1 MADDTIKFTVDGREI
16 EARPGQTIIQ
26 AAQDADIYIPY
37 LCYFP
42 GMKPYGAC
50 RLCVVSTEAG
60 GRKGIQASCTT
71 PPAPGMVVETNT
83 EEVVELRRG
92 ITDLLMS
99 EHPHG
104 CLTCHRV
111 ELCGPQD
118 ICQRHVS
125 VTDRCTICPKN
136 ERCELKDTV
145 RFMKLDMTT
154 PLNYHRRNL
163 PIHTDDP
170 FYDRDYNL
178 CIVCV
183 RCVRA
188 CDEVRGD
195 TALSLISRSGVALV
209 GTSHGTSLLESGCEF
224 CGACIDACP
233 TGALV
238 ERDYK
243 WEKAAFKVKT
253 VCTNCPVG
261 CEFVMDINDR
271 NKVVRMTG
279 DLSSEAA
286 HGQACF
292 KGKFGYD
299 YPNHVRRLK
308 YPMVRIDGELE
319 RTTWEIALETA
330 SQGLSRHLPE
340 ERGVILSPRGTN
352 EDHYVGQ
359 KFART
364 VLATNNVDTG
374 LNRSGELLATLAQQ
388 PGHGTATNPIWGI
401 EKSQCVLVVAG
412 NPTEEQNVLAVPVKK
427 TVRAGARLIVIDPR
441 ETELTRYASIW
452 LRPQPGTE
460 ITLLGG
466 MARVILDEALED
478 KDFVRDRV
486 EGLEDFKKAI
496 WSFDLMRV
504 SQITG
509 VTEDDIR
516 VAARMYGAGRPASL
530 LHGTDDVIADDHA
543 DLLSAVMNLA
553 LLTGNIGCEGGG
565 LYPLFSGANT
575 QGGNDVGAAPCLL
588 PGYRP
593 VSSESDRDALAA
605 ITGGVYPQ
613 IRGKAVRE
621 MIAGVSKGAIKA
633 LVVMAD
639 GWNPDAAGITTGG
652 IEKPEFL
659 VVSDVFMSDTAS
671 RADVVFPATTYA
683 EVSGTVTN
691 LERRVQKVNP
701 GLTLRHEEREGW
713 RTLAGLATV
722 MGGNG
727 FDYESSS
734 EVFEEIRKVVPDY
747 AGLSHKRLESRGV
760 QTPAREDDS
769 RGTPILFSTPA
780 TSTGTSELTS
790 KDTSEARISLVP
802 MAIREPISRPD
813 EEFPFTLAHGRV
825 LLRPEEDMRVVRDD
839 QDMNHV
845 ERDTWIEVHPEDA
858 STLGVSEGDR
868 VAITAEPDASASRL
882 PDFAFVRLSSPH
894 RGFVSVT
901 TLFAELATG
910 VQNSDDIDTSPSV
923 RGLPLRHVSLAKAPV
938 LREAGVA
945 AAD

>member
-1 MADDTIKFTVDGREI
+1 MADDTIKFTVDGQEI
-16 EARPGQTIIQ
+16 EANPGQTIIQ
-26 AAQDADIYIPY
+26 AAQDAGIYIPY
-37 LCYFP
+37 LCYYP

-50 RLCVVSTEAG
+50 RMCVVSTESG
-60 GRKGIQASCTT
+60 GRKGVQASCTT
-71 PPAPGMVVETNT
+71 PCAPDMVVETNN
-83 EEVVELRRG
+83 EEIVELRRG

-104 CLTCHRV
+104 CLTCHRI

-118 ICQRHVS
+118 ICQRHVG

-154 PLNYHRRNL
+154 PLQYHRRNL

-178 CIVCV
+178 CIVCA

-195 TALSLISRSGVALV
+195 TALSLVSRSGVALV

-243 WEKAAFKVKT
+243 WEKASAKVST
-253 VCTNCPVG
+253 ICTNCPVG
-261 CEFVMDINDR
+261 CEFVMDVNDR

-279 DLSSEAA
+279 DLSGEAG

-308 YPMVRIDGELE
+308 YPMVRIDGELQ
-319 RTTWEIALETA
+319 RTTWEVALGAA
-330 SQGLSRHLPE
+330 SEGLSKYLPE
-340 ERGVILSPRGTN
+340 ERGVILSPRGMN

-374 LNRSGELLATLAQQ
+374 LNRSAELLATLHSQ
-388 PGHGTATNPIWGI
+388 PGYGAATNPIWGI
-401 EKSQCVLVVAG
+401 EKSKCVVVVAG

-427 TVRAGARLIVIDPR
+427 AVRAGARLIVIDSR
-441 ETELTRYASIW
+441 ETELTRYATTW
-452 LRPQPGTE
+452 LRPRPGTE

-466 MARVILDEALED
+466 MARVIVDEAMED
-478 KDFVRDRV
+478 KDFVRDRLDGV
-486 EGLEDFKKAI
+486 DDFKRSI

-509 VTEDDIR
+509 VSEDDIR
-516 VAARMYGAGRPASL
+516 TAGRAYGTSNPSSI
-530 LHGTDDVIADDHA
+530 LHGSDGVDADDHA
-543 DLLSAVMNLA
+543 DLLAAVMNLA
-553 LLTGNIGCEGGG
+553 LVTGNIGREGGG
-565 LYPLFSGANT
+565 VYPLFSGANT
-575 QGGNDVGAAPCLL
+575 QGGNDVGAAPSLL
-588 PGYRP
+588 PGYRRA
-593 VSSESDRDALAA
+593 SSEADRDALSEA
-605 ITGGVYPQ
+605 TGGAYPQ
-613 IRGKAVRE
+613 MRGKAVRE
-621 MIAGVSKGAIKA
+621 MVGGAAAGTIKA

-639 GWNPDAAGITTGG
+639 GWNPDAAGMTTGG
-652 IEKPEFL
+652 IAKPEFL
-659 VVSDVFMSDTAS
+659 VVSDAFMSETAS
-671 RADVVFPATTYA
+671 RADVVFPAATYA
-683 EVSGTVTN
+683 EVSGTITN

-701 GLTLRHEEREGW
+701 GLELRHEEREGW
-713 RTLAGLATV
+713 RTLAGLAIT
-722 MGGNG
+722 MGGIG
-727 FDYESSS
+727 FEYGSSS
-734 EVFEEIRKVVPDY
+734 EVFDEIRKVVPDY
-747 AGLSHKRLESRGV
+747 AGLSHDRVERRGI
-760 QTPAREDDS
+760 QTPAREEGS
-769 RGTPILFSTPA
+769 RGTEILFSSA
-780 TSTGTSELTS
+780 EDGKRL
-790 KDTSEARISLVP
+790 SLVQ
-802 MAIREPISRPD
+802 MAIREPISRRD
-813 EEFPFTLAHGRV
+813 DEFPFTLAHGRV
-825 LLRPEEDMRVVRDD
+825 LLRPEEDVRIVRDD
-839 QDMNHV
+839 RDMNRV

-858 STLGVSEGDR
+858 SEIGVEYGDR
-868 VAITAEPDASASRL
+868 VAIKVETDASAAPL
-882 PDFAFVRLSSPH
+882 PEFALVRLSSPH
-894 RGFVSVT
+894 RGFVAVT
-901 TLFAELATG
+901 TLFAEVATG
-910 VQNSDDIDTSPSV
+910 IQDSDEIDGSPSV
-923 RGLPLRHVSLAKAPV
+923 RGLPLRHVSLAKAPA
-938 LREAGVA
+938 LREAGM

>member
-1 MADDTIKFTVDGREI
+1 MADDTIKFTVDGQEI
-16 EARPGQTIIQ
+16 EAKPGQTIIQ

-50 RLCVVSTEAG
+50 RMCVVSTEAG
-60 GRKGIQASCTT
+60 GRKGVQASCTT
-71 PPAPGMVVETNT
+71 PVMADMVVETNSD
-83 EEVVELRRG
+83 EVVELRRG

-104 CLTCHRV
+104 CLTCHRA

-118 ICQRHVS
+118 ICQRHVA

-145 RFMKLDMTT
+145 RFMKLDLTSS
-154 PLNYHRRNL
+154 LDYHRRDL

-195 TALSLISRSGVALV
+195 SALSMVSRSGVALV

-243 WEKAAFKVKT
+243 WEKASTKVKT

-261 CEFVMDINDR
+261 CEFVMDINDI

-279 DLSSEAA
+279 DLSGEAS

-308 YPMVRIDGELE
+308 YPMVRIDGELK
-319 RTTWEIALETA
+319 RTTWEVALEAA

-374 LNRSGELLATLAQQ
+374 LNRSAELLATLAAA
-388 PGHGTATNPIWGI
+388 PGHGAATNPIWGI
-401 EKSQCVLVVAG
+401 EESKCVLVVAG

-427 TVRAGARLIVIDPR
+427 AVRAGASLIVIDPR
-441 ETELTRYASIW
+441 ETELTRYATNW
-452 LRPQPGTE
+452 LRPRPGTE

-466 MARVILDEALED
+466 LARVILDEALED
-478 KDFVRDRV
+478 KDFVRDRLDGV
-486 EGLEDFKKAI
+486 DEFKKAI

-516 VAARMYGAGRPASL
+516 SAARAYGNGSPASL
-530 LHGTDDVIADDHA
+530 LHGTDGIVAEDHA
-543 DLLSAVMNLA
+543 DLLAAVMNLA
-553 LLTGNIGCEGGG
+553 LMTGNIGRDGGG
-565 LYPLFSGANT
+565 VYPLYSGANT
-575 QGGNDVGAAPCLL
+575 QGGNDVGAAPNLL
-588 PGYRP
+588 PGYRS
-593 VSSESDRDALAA
+593 VTSDSDRDALSSA
-605 ITGGVYPQ
+605 TGGTYPQ
-613 IRGKAVRE
+613 RPGISVRE
-621 MIAGVSKGAIKA
+621 MVAGNGIKA
-633 LVVMAD
+633 LVVLAD
-639 GWNPDAAGITTGG
+639 GWNPNVAGITTDGLVNPG
-652 IEKPEFL
+652 FM
-659 VVSDVFMSDTAS
+659 VVSDAFMSDTAS
-671 RADVVFPATTYA
+671 RADVVFPAATYA
-683 EVSGTVTN
+683 EVSGTITN

-701 GLTLRHEEREGW
+701 GLELRHEEREGW
-713 RTLAGLATV
+713 RTLADLASV
-722 MGGNG
+722 MGGSG
-727 FDYESSS
+727 FGYESSS

-747 AGLSHKRLESRGV
+747 AGLTHARLEGRGI
-760 QTPAREDDS
+760 QAPARDDAS
-769 RGTPILFSTPA
+769 RGTEILFS
-780 TSTGTSELTS
+780 SEERLTV
-790 KDTSEARISLVP
+790 VP
-802 MAIREPISRPD
+802 MAIREPISPPNG
-813 EEFPFTLAHGRV
+813 EYPFTLGHGRV
-825 LLRPEEDMRVVRDD
+825 LLRPEEDVQVVRDERS
-839 QDMNHV
+839 MNFIK
-845 ERDTWIEVHPEDA
+845 RDTFIEIHPEDA
-858 STLGVSEGDR
+858 ADLDVSEGDR
-868 VAITAEPDASASRL
+868 VAINAQLDASASPL
-882 PDFAFVRLSSPH
+882 PEFGYVRLSSPH

-901 TLFAELATG
+901 TLFAEVVTG
-910 VQNSDDIDTSPSV
+910 VQDSGDIDMSPSV

-938 LREAGVA
+938 LREAGM